1 MASLNELCMPADRP
15 MAWLIALLNSSDP
28 MVRLASSLR
37 FFSHWATRSRQA
49 AAGSFEGGSAMMAL
63 LFADWRWPVS
73 RCALPADRHWALGC
87 DRPHA
92 AETYRRVP
100 AFGNKTR
107 ETGSR
112 RAVGT
117 GRSPGAFEAGGQIG
131 FNPREATVGGY
142 HGRAVAIFYEH
153 VHETRGGPQVTAG
166 RYGKADRSPSQE
178 YRRVGAFGRSCIGR
192 REVAGGEAERDRRRG
207 DPRDQRD
214 GARLQAREPAGS
226 GRQASRACQK
236 GVRGGDPEHRRRRTA
251 RSEIERRCSE
261 NHSGANAAEL
271 RGNSRQRRKEI
282 GRLAAPLR
290 AAARPGISPGFPP
303 GVGAPVKSARRKV
316 ETRRGSCGS
325 STKHPEKIAR
335 S

>member
-49 AAGSFEGGSAMMAL
+49 AAGSFEGDSAMMAL
-63 LFADWRWPVS
+63 LFADWRWPLS
-73 RCALPADRHWALGC
+73 RRALPADRHWALGC

-142 HGRAVAIFYEH
+142 HGRAMAIFYEH
-153 VHETRGGPQVTAG
+153 VHETRGGPQVAAV
-166 RYGKADRSPSQE
+166 RYRKADRGPSEE
-178 YRRVGAFGRSCIGR
+178 YRRAGAVGGGCIGGR
-192 REVAGGEAERDRRRG
+192 QVPGDEAKRNHRRG
-207 DPRDQRD
+207 NPRDQRD
-214 GARLQAREPAGS
+214 GARLQAREPAGC
-226 GRQASRACQK
+226 GRQASRICQR
-236 GVRGGDPEHRRRRTA
+236 GVRGSSQEHARRR
-251 RSEIERRCSE
+251 
-261 NHSGANAAEL
+261 
-271 RGNSRQRRKEI
+271 
-282 GRLAAPLR
+282 
-290 AAARPGISPGFPP
+290 
-303 GVGAPVKSARRKV
+303 
-316 ETRRGSCGS
+316 
-325 STKHPEKIAR
+325 
-335 S
+335 

>member
-49 AAGSFEGGSAMMAL
+49 AAGSFEGDSAMMAL
-63 LFADWRWPVS
+63 LFADWRWPLS
-73 RCALPADRHWALGC
+73 RHALPADRHWALGC

-131 FNPREATVGGY
+131 FNPYRASVGGY

-153 VHETRGGPQVTAG
+153 VHETRGGPQVTAR
-166 RYGKADRSPSQE
+166 RYGKADRSPPQE
-178 YRRVGAFGRSCIGR
+178 YRRVGAFGGGRIGG
-192 REVAGGEAERDRRRG
+192 REGAGGEAERDRRRG
-207 DPRDQRD
+207 DPGDQ
-214 GARLQAREPAGS
+214 
-226 GRQASRACQK
+226 
-236 GVRGGDPEHRRRRTA
+236 RRRTA

-271 RGNSRQRRKEI
+271 RGNSRQR
-282 GRLAAPLR
+282 
-290 AAARPGISPGFPP
+290 
-303 GVGAPVKSARRKV
+303 
-316 ETRRGSCGS
+316 
-325 STKHPEKIAR
+325 
-335 S
+335 